1 MAAAAHGNASR
12 DGSTAHP
19 LRPLAMAVSPGLS
32 NPRDLLRDLHA
43 IRPSLDGHAEGFVG
57 RAHRTAVALATAA
70 LLFSEAGGPER
81 AAAMPGF
88 PETAQAAATGLA
100 TVASDEWPFEDDGT
114 ALLRRACLDIALGC
128 LVLAGGR
135 TPRSPDFLASVME
148 AMPSGTRQPC
158 WTFAALPRYADAAA
172 EGSPRVH

>member
-1 MAAAAHGNASR
+1 
-12 DGSTAHP
+12 
-19 LRPLAMAVSPGLS
+19 MAVSPGLS
-32 NPRDLLRDLHA
+32 SPRHLLGELHAMRPLRDG
-43 IRPSLDGHAEGFVG
+43 DAEGLPG
-57 RAHRTAVALATAA
+57 RVHRTAVTLATAA

-100 TVASDEWPFEDDGT
+100 TIAGDEWPVEDGDGS

-135 TPRSPDFLASVME
+135 VPRSPDFLASVME
-148 AMPSGTRQPC
+148 AMPTESRPPR
-158 WTFAALPRYADAAA
+158 WTFAALPRYADAAT
-172 EGSPRVH
+172 EGVARVH